1 MTHRRLG
8 VTIPAVMLNSSYSA
22 TARAVVGAAVAM
34 LALGTP
40 LAGQTDPEVLAGRAG
55 QEVPKNPYEG
65 KPEAI
70 KDGMVTFRGECAFC
84 HGIDARGARGPD
96 LTAVFA
102 AGATDQGVF
111 QTIKRGVPGTQMP
124 PASVFMNDDLIW
136 KTIMYLRTLAAPA
149 PSGPER
155 GNAENGR
162 KVFDAKCASCHR
174 VNTTGGVLGP
184 ELTRVGARSRELLVR
199 RIRGAVEDF
208 EEGYKPVTLV
218 TPEGRTIR
226 GAKKNEDLFSV
237 QIMDT
242 QGRLQGHTKD
252 SLKTVTDEKRSLMPA
267 FGPDQLSDSEL
278 DDVVSYLKTLRGTAA
293 ANR

>member
-1 MTHRRLG
+1 
-8 VTIPAVMLNSSYSA
+8 MLKRNRSA
-22 TARAVVGAAVAM
+22 SVRAVLGTAVAI
-34 LALGTP
+34 LALGAP
-40 LAGQTDPEVLAGRAG
+40 LAGQADPEVLAGRAG

-84 HGIDARGARGPD
+84 HGIDAKGARGPD

-149 PSGPER
+149 PTAPER
-155 GNAENGR
+155 GNAGNGR
-162 KVFDAKCASCHR
+162 KVFDAKCGSCHR
-174 VNTTGGVLGP
+174 VNTIGGVLGP
-184 ELTRVGARSRELLVR
+184 DLSRVGARSRELLVR
-199 RIRGAVEDF
+199 RIRGAVEDS
-208 EEGYKPVTLV
+208 EEGYKPVTLL
-218 TPEGRTIR
+218 TPDGHTIR

-252 SLKTVTDEKRSLMPA
+252 SLKTVTDDKRSLMPA
-267 FGPDQLSDSEL
+267 FGPDQLSESDL
-278 DDVVSYLKTLRGTAA
+278 DDVVAYLKTLRGTAA
-293 ANR
+293 GR

>member
-1 MTHRRLG
+1 
-8 VTIPAVMLNSSYSA
+8 MLKLSLSA
-22 TARAVVGAAVAM
+22 TARAFLGIAVTVLAFGTTLAAQA
-34 LALGTP
+34 
-40 LAGQTDPEVLAGRAG
+40 DPEVLAGRAG

-84 HGIDARGARGPD
+84 HGIDAKGARGPD

-149 PSGPER
+149 PSAPER
-155 GNAENGR
+155 GNAENGK
-162 KVFDAKCASCHR
+162 KVFDAKCATCHR

-199 RIRGAVEDF
+199 RIRGAVEES

-242 QGRLQGHTKD
+242 RERIQGYTK
-252 SLKTVTDEKRSLMPA
+252 STLRGYANGTRSLMPVY
-267 FGPDQLSDSEL
+267 GPERLSETEL
-278 DDVVSYLKTLRGTAA
+278 DDLLKYLDTLRGFDPVV
-293 ANR
+293 R